1 MTLYR
6 GVESVTLLSISV
18 SMAVIKDF
26 STYYMKAQGLN
37 QAYMVLEWRNNY
49 HIVLVINESKILEPR
64 VNMIDNRK
72 YITAITKKFYV
83 FSYWITRMIFDWYW
97 KR

>member
-1 MTLYR
+1 
-6 GVESVTLLSISV
+6 
-18 SMAVIKDF
+18 
-26 STYYMKAQGLN
+26 MKAQGLN

-49 HIVLVINESKILEPR
+49 HIVLVINEAKILEPR

>member
-37 QAYMVLEWRNNY
+37 QAYMVLE
-49 HIVLVINESKILEPR
+49 
-64 VNMIDNRK
+64 
-72 YITAITKKFYV
+72 
-83 FSYWITRMIFDWYW
+83 
-97 KR
+97 